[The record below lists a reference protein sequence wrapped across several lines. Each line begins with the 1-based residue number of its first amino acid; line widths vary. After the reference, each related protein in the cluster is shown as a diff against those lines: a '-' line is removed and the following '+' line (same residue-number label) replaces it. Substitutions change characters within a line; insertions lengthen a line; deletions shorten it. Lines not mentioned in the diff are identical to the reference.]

1 VGDVAGTSGEE
12 PPAGTVERWA
22 WDYVRSV
29 SLAHKLAPPPVPRA
43 WESAP
48 PSRRIDAPGRP
59 VELAPATKR
68 AKTPG
73 AEALRDPRR
82 RAELLHVFLHHE
94 LQAAEL
100 MCRALLLF
108 VDREPSFRRGLL
120 RIALD
125 EVRHMGLYEAHL
137 RALGSRYGAFAVRD
151 WFWER
156 VPAAE
161 SAIEL
166 VALLGI
172 GFEGANLD
180 HTRRFAELFRAA
192 GDEEGAR
199 LQELVGEEEVPHV
212 RFATRWLERWT
223 GAPVEFE
230 SWRARLPA
238 PLTPIVMR
246 GAPIDRERRARAGLD
261 EAFALQ
267 LERWT
272 P

>member
-1 VGDVAGTSGEE
+1 MERE
-12 PPAGTVERWA
+12 PPDGTVERWA
-22 WDYVRSV
+22 WDYVLATE
-29 SLAHKLAPPPVPRA
+29 LAHKLAPPPVPA
-43 WESAP
+43 TWESAP
-48 PSRRIDAPGRP
+48 TSRRIDAPGRP
-59 VELAPATKR
+59 AELVLAKKKR
-68 AKTPG
+68 SKTPG
-73 AEALRDPRR
+73 PGALRDPRR

-108 VDREPSFRRGLL
+108 VDREPAFRRGLL

-125 EVRHMGLYEAHL
+125 EVRHMGMYESHL
-137 RALGSRYGAFAVRD
+137 RALGSRYGAFPVRD

-212 RFATRWLERWT
+212 RFAAQWLARWT
-223 GAPVEFE
+223 GALEFE
-230 SWRARLPA
+230 SWRAQLPA
-238 PLTPIVMR
+238 PLTPILMR
-246 GAPIDRERRARAGLD
+246 GAPIDRARRARAGLD
-261 EAFALQ
+261 DAFVEA
-267 LERWT
+267 LERWE